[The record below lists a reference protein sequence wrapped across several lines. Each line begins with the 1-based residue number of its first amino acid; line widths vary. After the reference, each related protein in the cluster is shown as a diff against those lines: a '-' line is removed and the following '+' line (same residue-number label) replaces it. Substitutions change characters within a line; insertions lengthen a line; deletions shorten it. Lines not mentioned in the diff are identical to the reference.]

1 MSISLA
7 KTFIFNNVYRGVA
20 ATSYQRG
27 ISFYSHRLVTD
38 FIEKDNKQSTVQP
51 KNNRLL
57 IRNIGIKI
65 GRDIDIDNN
74 DPNFFKVKTPP
85 PRHLYPEMYHPKT
98 ENLDAKQVEKSPA
111 KIDIEAHQDKL
122 STSLSIRLTN
132 IRSVNI
138 SCTLD
143 DIYSEKD

>member
-1 MSISLA
+1 
-7 KTFIFNNVYRGVA
+7 
-20 ATSYQRG
+20 
-27 ISFYSHRLVTD
+27 LVTD